1 MFEDS
6 SVTSY
11 IVCNADSSSASVNPT
26 SFFLL
31 QVDSTTG
38 AVSSSIKVTKTLWYY
53 CMDVV
58 SLSSTKAAILTLT
71 NSGTISIFIMDFTL
85 GSSTETQSS

>member
-1 MFEDS
+1 
-6 SVTSY
+6 
-11 IVCNADSSSASVNPT
+11 
-26 SFFLL
+26 
-31 QVDSTTG
+31 
-38 AVSSSIKVTKTLWYY
+38 
-53 CMDVV
+53 MDVV